1 MSDKTLINLLRIRAC
16 DAEFNEA
23 DHPRAD
29 NGQFTSGGGGGG
41 SAPAEATPAAKPKKA
56 RKPKVEKDWEPN
68 PAEQASWRIS
78 YSNYADKKFNPK
90 KATPKQMENREKQ
103 AKHVIKMIQEEA
115 AHTARYGRGGQN
127 EKDWRYLEN
136 LWISVENNLR
146 LDKMRYE
153 DAHKGEQ

>member
-41 SAPAEATPAAKPKKA
+41 SAPAESTPAAKPKKA
-56 RKPKVEKDWEPN
+56 RKPKVEKDWEPSE
-68 PAEQASWRIS
+68 AAKVS
-78 YSNYADKKFNPK
+78 YRYAYNEYVQKKFNAK
-90 KATPKQMENREKQ
+90 KATPKQFENRMKAAEH
-103 AKHVIKMIQEEA
+103 ALKMLEDESG
-115 AHTARYGRGGQN
+115 TSARYGHTN
-127 EKDWRYLEN
+127 EKHYQYVRGLID
-136 LWISVENNLR
+136 SVERMRNLE
-146 LDKMRYE
+146 KMRYE

>member
-41 SAPAEATPAAKPKKA
+41 SAPAEAAPAAKPKKN

-68 PAEQASWRIS
+68 DAEKTSWRFAVIG
-78 YSNYADKKFNPK
+78 YSEKKFNPK
-90 KATPKQMENREKQ
+90 KATPKQFENRMKQ
-103 AKHVIKMIQEEA
+103 TEHTLKMLYDEHAHTPRYGGNAKHWDYVNDLIKGILQRQ
-115 AHTARYGRGGQN
+115 H
-127 EKDWRYLEN
+127 
-136 LWISVENNLR
+136 VE
-146 LDKMRYE
+146 KMRYE